1 MKAPSAPTSFQL
13 TPEDNQRL
21 AGLCGEFGANLKV
34 VEDRLGVRISHRGN
48 LFYIDG
54 RSKDVQF
61 AERVIKD
68 LYDETGKS
76 TTISREDV
84 HLAMT
89 RTPDSMAAVAS
100 ERDLV
105 LKVGKTSVRAMNPHQ
120 REYID
125 NIMSH
130 DVSFG
135 VGPAGTGKTYL
146 AVACA
151 VMALSQGE
159 VDRIILVRPAV
170 EAGERLGFLPGDI
183 GQKVDPY
190 VRPLYDA
197 LYEMLGFERV
207 GKLVE
212 RGVIELAPLAYM
224 RGRTLN
230 DAFII
235 LDEAQNTTRDQMKMF
250 LTRIGFDSRAVITG
264 DPSQVDLPSRGS
276 SGLVHALEILEGMEG
291 LSVMRFVSR
300 DVVRHRLVQRIVD
313 AYEAEQRRLDQ
324 VE

>member
-1 MKAPSAPTSFQL
+1 SAPTSFQL

-89 RTPDSMAAVAS
+89 RTPDSVAAVAS

-135 VGPAGTGKTYL
+135 VGP
-146 AVACA
+146 
-151 VMALSQGE
+151 
-159 VDRIILVRPAV
+159 
-170 EAGERLGFLPGDI
+170 
-183 GQKVDPY
+183 
-190 VRPLYDA
+190 
-197 LYEMLGFERV
+197 
-207 GKLVE
+207 
-212 RGVIELAPLAYM
+212 
-224 RGRTLN
+224 
-230 DAFII
+230 
-235 LDEAQNTTRDQMKMF
+235 
-250 LTRIGFDSRAVITG
+250 
-264 DPSQVDLPSRGS
+264 
-276 SGLVHALEILEGMEG
+276 
-291 LSVMRFVSR
+291 
-300 DVVRHRLVQRIVD
+300 
-313 AYEAEQRRLDQ
+313 
-324 VE
+324 